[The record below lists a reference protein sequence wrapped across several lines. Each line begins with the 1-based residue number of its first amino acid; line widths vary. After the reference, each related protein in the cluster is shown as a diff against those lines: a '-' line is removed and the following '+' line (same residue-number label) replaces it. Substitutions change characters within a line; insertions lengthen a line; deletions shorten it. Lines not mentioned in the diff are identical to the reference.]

1 MPTGLRIALLVV
13 SAPILYLAAV
23 LTMAVTP
30 FPWSALWVV
39 PFAGAVAFGARY
51 LVDPPRYLSR
61 RRRLGLCERCGYD
74 LRATPNRCP
83 ECGTR
88 R

>member
-1 MPTGLRIALLVV
+1 MPVALRIALIAV

-23 LTMAVTP
+23 LTMAITP
-30 FPWSALWVV
+30 FPWCALWVI
-39 PFAGAVAFGARY
+39 PFACAVAFVARY
-51 LVDPPRYLSR
+51 LLDPPRHLSR
-61 RRRLGLCERCGYD
+61 GRRLGLCERCGYD
-74 LRATPNRCP
+74 LRATPDRCP